1 MTRRRTLTY
10 VCLCQKLLYVTG
22 WIRLVYLHWEPKKGS
37 NFTLFFSPFSITVTA
52 SDLSTHCCII
62 ISSLLLLLAA
72 AASYHVICLLAV
84 RQLSSGCP
92 LTTCLSF
99 LSFTTCM
106 RQSLANT
113 APLQLLGNSTRIYLP
128 AAIFPFASSALAT
141 ETDKAFCILSIFYK
155 SGQEIAEQIKKSKHG
170 NFKMQP
176 NEASSM
182 LQQQNIKVIM
192 SKLWQIYN
200 DP

>member
-22 WIRLVYLHWEPKKGS
+22 WIRLVYLHWEPKKRS
-37 NFTLFFSPFSITVTA
+37 NFTLFFSPFSFTVTA

-99 LSFTTCM
+99 LFYH
-106 RQSLANT
+106 LHE
-113 APLQLLGNSTRIYLP
+113 
-128 AAIFPFASSALAT
+128 AI
-141 ETDKAFCILSIFYK
+141 I
-155 SGQEIAEQIKKSKHG
+155 SKH
-170 NFKMQP
+170 
-176 NEASSM
+176 SSST
-182 LQQQNIKVIM
+182 ITR
-192 SKLWQIYN
+192 KLN
-200 DP
+200 KNLSSCCHFSLCKLCSCNRN